1 MQSGQNFRD
10 TSWLDA
16 KFRRLSLVSLSVAA
30 VLALIW
36 LILWQR
42 KRWVLKDRQRRI
54 SQKERT
60 QAVRE
65 ISREMGKILNLLGAK
80 RPLHMDDR
88 SYCAFLK
95 RQQPRS
101 DWGQLFAIF
110 QKAAFSEDGVT
121 EEEYEETL
129 AAYESLEQQLRSQ
142 GGIRGWYLKIYP

>member
-1 MQSGQNFRD
+1 M
-10 TSWLDA
+10 LDVE
-16 KFRRLSLVSLSVAA
+16 FIRLLLVILSVFVA
-30 VLALIW
+30 LALIW

-65 ISREMGKILNLLGAK
+65 IGREMGKILKLLGAK

-88 SYCAFLK
+88 GYCAFLK
-95 RQQPRS
+95 QQQPRS

-110 QKAAFSEDGVT
+110 QKAAFSEHGVT

-129 AAYESLEQQLRSQ
+129 AAYESLQQQLRSQ